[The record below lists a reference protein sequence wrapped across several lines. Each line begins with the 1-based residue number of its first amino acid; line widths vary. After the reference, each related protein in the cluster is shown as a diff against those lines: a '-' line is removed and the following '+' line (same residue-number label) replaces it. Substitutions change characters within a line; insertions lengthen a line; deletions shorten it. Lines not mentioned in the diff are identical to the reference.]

1 MPMNR
6 EKIRQQLQNFN
17 FKQLFADSNWAVV
30 NTRPQPLPGTPWLYT
45 QIAEMSRVGIYEV
58 TPLSGHTPLPDAK
71 TRAALH
77 SHIEALH
84 ARENLVIFTDA
95 AQPAERTQSLWYW
108 VKYDGQ
114 KKAPREHLYLKGQPG
129 DLFLS
134 KLDNLFIDMDEL
146 RDDGT
151 ISLLATIGKL
161 SASMDV
167 ERVTK
172 KFYTEFS
179 ALRVQFIDLIE
190 GIEREADRFW
200 YASVLLNR
208 LMFVYFLQKRG
219 FIQKNTRYLDDK
231 LAESQARGSDLFY
244 TDFLTALFFQGFAL
258 PPEKRT
264 PEARR
269 LLGEIRYLN
278 GGLFLPHQL
287 ETKYPDIRIPDRAFE
302 NVLGL
307 FGRYSWHLD
316 DTPGA
321 QDNEINP
328 DVLGYIFEKY
338 INQKAFG
345 AYYTRSE
352 ITQYL
357 CERTINAVIVDKLN
371 AVSERQYGDIGDVLL
386 KLDADVCRK
395 LLAILPTLSI
405 LDPACGSGAFLVA
418 AMKTLLDVYAA
429 VYGKIRFLSDTNLS
443 AHLRDIDQHHPSINY
458 YIRKRIITDNLYGVD
473 IMEEATEIAR
483 LRLFLFLVSS
493 AQTVEQLEPLP
504 NIDFNIMC
512 GNSLIG
518 LLKVDETRFNA
529 AGQADLF
536 AGANAARYR
545 RALDEK
551 NRLIDLYR
559 KTSSLTDDLSSLR
572 GQIEAH
578 KRDAYD
584 TLDGILLGDFQTLNI
599 RYEQAQADGKAKKR
613 PLVLADI
620 RALTPFHWGYEF
632 DRIVG
637 ERGGFD
643 VIITNPPWEVF
654 KPNSKEFFADYS
666 DVISKNNMRIEDFD
680 VEQERLL
687 QNTEIQ
693 AAWLDYLSRFP
704 HVSSFYR
711 SAAQFANQI
720 SIVNGKK
727 AGTDINLYKVF
738 TEQTHN
744 LLRKGGRCGIVIP
757 SGIYTDLG
765 AKQLREVLFTQSQI
779 DSLFG
784 LSNERFLFEGV
795 DHRFKIALLVF
806 SKGGSTQKFEAAFR
820 INPREAVAPTQLDT
834 FLHSESQHLQIS
846 VPLIRKTSPD
856 SLSIAEVKSE
866 MDVTISEKML
876 KFPLLGDAVPGKWAV
891 KFGAEFH
898 MTNDSHL
905 FRTEPAPGR
914 LPLYEGKMIWQFAA
928 SYAEPRYWVDEK
940 AGRQAVIGA
949 RGMDKGQKLDYEYY
963 RLAYRSVASSTNERT
978 FISSILP
985 RNVFCGHSLN
995 VAVLEDAS
1003 DGLVVLSF
1011 LDSYIFDYIIRQK
1024 VTTNLTMF
1032 FVYQTPFPRLTAGDP
1047 YFAPLVERAARL
1059 ICTTPEF
1066 DDLARE
1072 VGLTPNPSPKGE
1084 GSRYGVT
1091 EVGERARLR
1100 AEIDGMVA
1108 HLYGLTEAEF
1118 THILGTFPLVSEAVK
1133 AATLQAYRDV
1143 GAGKIKA

>member
-6 EKIRQQLQNFN
+6 EKIRQHLQRFD
-17 FKQLFADSNWAVV
+17 FKKLFAESNWAVI
-30 NTRPQPLPGTPWLYT
+30 NTRPQPIPGTAWQAT

-58 TPLSGHTPLPDAK
+58 TPLSGSAPLPDAK

-77 SHIEALH
+77 GHLEALH

-95 AQPAERTQSLWYW
+95 AQAEARTQSLWYW

-114 KKAPREHLYLKGQPG
+114 KKTPREHLYLKGQPG

-134 KLDNLFIDMDEL
+134 KLDNLFIDIDEM

-151 ISLLATIGKL
+151 ISLMETIGKL

-219 FIQKNTRYLDDK
+219 FIQRNTRYLDDK
-231 LAESQARGSDLFY
+231 LAESQTRGADRY
-244 TDFLTALFFQGFAL
+244 YREFLTALFFQGFAL

-287 ETKYPDIRIPDRAFE
+287 ETTYPDIRIPDRAFE

-345 AYYTRSE
+345 AYYTRGE

-357 CERTINAVIVDKLN
+357 CEKTINAVIVDKLN

-429 VYGKIRFLSDTNLS
+429 VYGKIRFLTDTNLT

-536 AGANAARYR
+536 AGENAARYR

-613 PLVLADI
+613 PLMLADI

-643 VIITNPPWEVF
+643 VIITNPPWETF
-654 KPNSKEFFADYS
+654 KPISKEFFAEYS
-666 DVISKNNMRIEDFD
+666 DVISKNVMRIEDFD
-680 VEQERLL
+680 KEQERLL
-687 QNTEIQ
+687 QDPEIQ

-704 HVSSFYR
+704 HVSAYYR
-711 SAAQFANQI
+711 SAPQFANQI
-720 SIVNGKK
+720 SLVNGKK
-727 AGTDINLYKVF
+727 AGTDINLYKLF
-738 TEQTHN
+738 TEQCYN
-744 LLRKGGRCGIVIP
+744 LLRHDGLGGIVIP
-757 SGIYTDLG
+757 SGIYNDLG
-765 AKQLREVLFTQSQI
+765 TKQLREMLFSQTEI
-779 DSLFG
+779 SGLFVFE
-784 LSNERFLFEGV
+784 NRKTIFEGV
-795 DHRFKIALLVF
+795 DSRFKFVVLTYR
-806 SKGGSTQKFEAAFR
+806 KGGQTQRFPAAFMR
-820 INPREAVAPTQLDT
+820 LDVAELDHFPTADDL
-834 FLHSESQHLQIS
+834 FIS
-846 VPLIRKTSPD
+846 VEMIRKTSPD
-856 SLSIAEVKSE
+856 SLSIMEINS
-866 MDVTISEKML
+866 DVDLSVSAKLMS
-876 KFPLLGDAVPGKWAV
+876 FPLLGEVVPRVWSV
-891 KFGAEFH
+891 KFTSEFH

-905 FRTEPAPGR
+905 FRTEPAQGR
-914 LPLYEGKMIWQFAA
+914 FPLYEGKMMHQFTHQWGQ
-928 SYAEPRYWVDEK
+928 PKYWLNENEARK
-940 AGRQAVIGA
+940 ALLGRAV
-949 RGMDKGQKLDYEYY
+949 DKGQKLPYQTY
-963 RLAYRSVASSTNERT
+963 RVAFRDIARNTDERT
-978 FISSILP
+978 GIATIVP
-985 RNVFCGHSLN
+985 PNVFCNHPLPYASFAGIDAIECPHILLAYCSLFN
-995 VAVLEDAS
+995 
-1003 DGLVVLSF
+1003 SF
-1011 LDSYIFDYIIRQK
+1011 TVDYFLRQR
-1024 VTTNLTMF
+1024 VTTHLTF
-1032 FVYQTPFPRLTAGDP
+1032 FIVYNTPVPRLMQGDP
-1047 YFAPLVERAARL
+1047 YFVPLVERAARL

-1072 VGLTPNPSPKGE
+1072 VGLTPNPSPSGE
-1084 GSRYGVT
+1084 GSAYGVT
-1091 EVGERARLR
+1091 EAAERAHLR

-1118 THILGTFPLVSEAVK
+1118 THILGTFPLVAESVK
-1133 AATLQAYRDV
+1133 AAALQAYHDV
-1143 GAGKIKA
+1143 AAGKIKA